1 MPIFPPLAGL
11 HRSRRRWR
19 IIRRFC
25 GRSLCLCY
33 LCWHIL
39 FVVRPVQKQ
48 ALSRN
53 ELNAGLQPAL
63 AAGECSIAR
72 GWLIAYSVDNAQRA
86 AQLKMQAFELVRQ
99 KPMDTARAM
108 QAWMR
113 EEKE

>member
-1 MPIFPPLAGL
+1 MLA
-11 HRSRRRWR
+11 
-19 IIRRFC
+19 
-25 GRSLCLCY
+25 Y
-33 LCWHIL
+33 L

-53 ELNAGLQPAL
+53 ELTAGMQPAL
-63 AAGECSIAR
+63 ASGNTQTLTSGPSYAA
-72 GWLIAYSVDNAQRA
+72 DNAQRA

-99 KPMDTARAM
+99 KPLDTARAM